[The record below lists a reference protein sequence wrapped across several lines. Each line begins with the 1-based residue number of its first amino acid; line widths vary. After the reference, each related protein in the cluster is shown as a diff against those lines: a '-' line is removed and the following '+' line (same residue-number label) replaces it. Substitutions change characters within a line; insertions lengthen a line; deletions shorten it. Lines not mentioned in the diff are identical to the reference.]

1 MRWIFFY
8 YHRKETQGL
17 SRLSKWFDRNLKWV
31 FTLPTLIF
39 VILMVGFPIIYTLVV
54 SFTSWRMSATSTM
67 EFIGLK
73 NYLSVL
79 GGGRFTDAIVRTFEY
94 SAICL
99 CVEMVFG
106 TAIALFLNR
115 DFKGKSLVKTAFL
128 LPMVATPVAVGM
140 IWKLMYDP
148 SIGIFNYIIK
158 ALGGMRIDFLGDGKI
173 ALFSLM
179 AVDIW
184 QWTPFVMLI
193 MLAGLTAIPSEPL
206 EAACVDGASKW
217 QVLWKV
223 QMPLLRPT
231 IFTAV
236 LLRLID
242 VLKTFDIMYS
252 MTQGGPG
259 FDTETMNILS
269 FREAFEFMN
278 FGSACSMLIV
288 FFVIVM
294 AIAAITIKVKS
305 KMEVEL

>member
-1 MRWIFFY
+1 MTRI
-8 YHRKETQGL
+8 
-17 SRLSKWFDRNLKWV
+17 SRWFDRNLKWI

-39 VILMVGFPIIYTLVV
+39 VILMVGFPIIYTLIV
-54 SFTSWRMSATSTM
+54 SFTSWRMSATSPM
-67 EFIGLK
+67 DFVGLK
-73 NYLSVL
+73 NYISVL

-99 CVEMVFG
+99 CVEMVAG
-106 TAIALFLNR
+106 MAIALFLNR
-115 DFKGKSLVKTAFL
+115 DFWGKNIVKTAFL

-148 SIGIFNYIIK
+148 SIGIFNYIIRS
-158 ALGGMRIDFLGDGKI
+158 LGGTKIDFLGDGSI

-179 AVDIW
+179 IVDIW

-193 MLAGLTAIPSEPL
+193 ILAGLTAIPSEPL
-206 EAACVDGASKW
+206 EAAYVDGATKW

-278 FGSACSMLIV
+278 FGTACCMLIV

-305 KMEVEL
+305 KMGVDL